1 MADIRGALLI
11 GGASSD
17 AGKSLLTAGLCRSLR
32 RRGVSVAPFKAQNMS
47 NNSAVT
53 LDGGEIGRAQAL
65 QAAACGLEPDTR
77 FNPVLLK
84 PGGDR
89 RSQVVVRGR
98 AVGDVG
104 ARDYQTWR
112 AHLSDLVQD
121 ELSALRSDFD
131 VVIAEGAGSIAEIN
145 LRANDI
151 ANLGLARR
159 AHLPVLVVADIDR
172 GGALASLYG
181 TTAVLDP
188 GDQALVAGYVINKFR
203 GDPAILAP
211 GLDMLRERTGRPTV
225 GVLPW
230 CDDLWMDAEDSLA
243 SPVGRRV
250 GPPWS
255 PGEPNP
261 PQPLETNQSLEPIRS
276 QPIEPIR
283 SQSLEPVERMTVAA
297 LRLPRVSN
305 ATDVEALACEPNV
318 DVTWVDDAA
327 SLAAADLAVLPGTR
341 ATVDDLRWITAR
353 GLDRALVERAARG
366 RPILGICGGFQIL
379 ARSIDDD
386 VESGAGAVD
395 GLGLLDVDV
404 VFHRDKTLRRF
415 SGHGGLDP
423 VHGYEIHHGRV
434 VRSGEEPWLHD
445 DESGPEGARRGA
457 VFGTHCHGLL
467 ESDGFRRAFLAE
479 VARAAGLRRFRT
491 DPRLQVAAVREAQ
504 LDLLADLVDEHLDV
518 VALDRLL
525 TDGPPDLPS
534 VLSSLSW
541 SPNT

>member
-17 AGKSLLTAGLCRSLR
+17 AGKSLVTAGLCRSLS

-188 GDQALVAGYVINKFR
+188 ADQALVAGYVINKFR

-211 GLDMLRERTGRPTV
+211 GLDMLHVRTGRPTL

-230 CDDLWMDAEDSLA
+230 CDDVWIDAEDSLA
-243 SPVGRRV
+243 SAVGRRV
-250 GPPWS
+250 GPPS
-255 PGEPNP
+255 SFQSREPYP
-261 PQPLETNQSLEPIRS
+261 PLEL
-276 QPIEPIR
+276 
-283 SQSLEPVERMTVAA
+283 VERMTVAA
-297 LRLPRVSN
+297 LRLPRISN
-305 ATDVEALACEPNV
+305 GTDVEALACEPGV

-327 SLAAADLAVLPGTR
+327 SLAAADLAVIPGTR
-341 ATVDDLRWITAR
+341 ATVDDLRWLTAR
-353 GLDRALVERAARG
+353 GLDRALAERAARG

-379 ARSIDDD
+379 ARSIHDT

-467 ESDGFRRAFLAE
+467 ESDRFRRAFLAE
-479 VARAAGLRRFRT
+479 VAASNGLRRFRP